1 MQGQGIAHWSSRLN
15 DHGIWWTQSAI
26 HLCIFEC
33 VLNNYVPRKA
43 KFRTF
48 ERRITPNVSAPKPDE
63 KEQLEP
69 SFEEMQNDIL
79 DMIDGP

>member
-1 MQGQGIAHWSSRLN
+1 M
-15 DHGIWWTQSAI
+15 
-26 HLCIFEC
+26 
-33 VLNNYVPRKA
+33 
-43 KFRTF
+43 
-48 ERRITPNVSAPKPDE
+48 PNVSAPKPDE